1 MKNNIRPV
9 QGQKLD
15 AEEEPPRKN
24 ETNQEDAKAVDDVRN
39 VIKGDMTHDQ
49 KKRATTITIKKTIGV
64 KADELHQK
72 NNISSQLNNM

>member
-24 ETNQEDAKAVDDVRN
+24 ETNQEDGRKTKKSYTKKLAPYSLLRLNLIRASCSCSSPNTVVD
-39 VIKGDMTHDQ
+39 KF
-49 KKRATTITIKKTIGV
+49 
-64 KADELHQK
+64 
-72 NNISSQLNNM
+72 S